1 MDTSLDLTTLDQY
14 IEQLSAIETAMNE
27 YRRSGSMEG
36 LYRLQ
41 GDAHAR
47 PVLQKWLAFAD
58 MPELDETLDA
68 LNKRNVRMSAFSP
81 YCDIMLHCQKEWERP
96 VEFIHIVYVYRG
108 RFSCKLSDTA
118 FDLKPGWCYMFNV
131 NAAKEIL
138 PSSPDAQLLN
148 CLISQHYFENIL
160 LQHFDRT
167 VFFSNFLTQAF
178 YTVNSSQPLLTLDTT
193 ANPTVRTVFS
203 KAIVEQLNRKPL
215 FETAVNSMICI
226 LMVELLRIYME
237 ASNTQHYLELGN
249 NKLSDILNYISA
261 YCSTVTLD
269 QAAEQFHFNPN
280 YLGRIIKH
288 NTGQTFTQVLQATRL
303 KKAARLLSM
312 TDMSISDITHAVG
325 YHNCTHFY
333 KLFRQ
338 SYGRSPAEYRAAHKR
353 TPRYQ
358 RNS

>member
-1 MDTSLDLTTLDQY
+1 MDTSFNPNILDQY
-14 IEQLSAIETAMNE
+14 ITQLSSIETALNE
-27 YRRSGSMEG
+27 YRISGSMEA
-36 LYRLQ
+36 LYRLH
-41 GDAHAR
+41 DDEDAR
-47 PVLQKWLAFAD
+47 PILQKWLAFAD

-68 LNKRNVRMSAFSP
+68 LHKRNVRMSALSP
-81 YCDIMLHCQKEWERP
+81 YCDIMLHCQKEWDRP
-96 VEFIHIVYVYRG
+96 VEFIHIVYVYSG
-108 RFSCKLSDTA
+108 SFSCKMADMEFELE
-118 FDLKPGWCYMFNV
+118 PGWCYMFNV
-131 NAAKEIL
+131 NAAKGIR
-138 PSSPDAQLLN
+138 PTSPDAQLLN

-160 LQHFDRT
+160 LKHFDRT

-178 YTVNSSQPLLTLDTT
+178 YTVNSSQTLLPLDTT
-193 ANPTVRTVFS
+193 ANTTVRTVFS

-215 FETAVNSMICI
+215 FETAVNSMICM

-269 QAAEQFHFNPN
+269 QVAEQFHFNPN
-280 YLGRIIKH
+280 YLGRIIKQ
-288 NTGQTFTQVLQATRL
+288 NTGQTFTQILQATRL

-312 TDMSISDITHAVG
+312 TDMSISGITHSVG

-338 SYGRSPAEYRAAHKR
+338 SYGRSPAEYRAAHTQVPK
-353 TPRYQ
+353 YE
-358 RNS
+358 SSS